1 VDLTI
6 DDTIEG
12 PGADRPIQL
21 SVHASAGEVRIE
33 RMMGAS

>member
-6 DDTIEG
+6 DDTIRG
-12 PGADRPIQL
+12 IGADRPIQL

-33 RMMGAS
+33 RMTSAS